1 MATTTSLPAPDAQSQ
16 PGIGP
21 AGRIV
26 GVFFSPKPTF
36 EDIARKP
43 SWVAPMIVL
52 LLISIGLSV
61 TLARR
66 ADWIEVSKD
75 QISKSK
81 FASRQ
86 IDQLSEGQKA
96 QAYEQAATRGKVIRY
111 VRGFVGWPLLLLVSS
126 GIYLGVFKLIGGAR
140 TNFAT
145 AFAVTTFAQEQE
157 IVRPTGV
164 PEPLSKE
171 SPPKATRARSPHRH
185 AKTKAASTEEGDQ
198 VSPPPVSGGVPATG
212 ARSVMMVDARTGKTL
227 YEKNADEIRP
237 AASTQKLLTALIV
250 TEHGF
255 LDQPVRVEFTD
266 TLAEPVKLNIKPG
279 DTYQRI
285 DLLRALLV
293 KSPNDVARC
302 LARDN
307 AGSIETFA
315 EVMNQRARELGATHS
330 HFVNPNGLPV
340 PGQYSSARDLSIIA
354 RAAYAN
360 PTIRSIVCLPQLVFR
375 YANGRTRELEN
386 TNKVLRRLPYCNG
399 MKTGYTEAA
408 GHCLICSGSRPGR
421 DIIVVVLGDST
432 AVWRDASA
440 LLSWGL
446 WM

>member
-1 MATTTSLPAPDAQSQ
+1 
-16 PGIGP
+16 
-21 AGRIV
+21 
-26 GVFFSPKPTF
+26 
-36 EDIARKP
+36 
-43 SWVAPMIVL
+43 
-52 LLISIGLSV
+52 
-61 TLARR
+61 
-66 ADWIEVSKD
+66 
-75 QISKSK
+75 
-81 FASRQ
+81 
-86 IDQLSEGQKA
+86 
-96 QAYEQAATRGKVIRY
+96 
-111 VRGFVGWPLLLLVSS
+111 
-126 GIYLGVFKLIGGAR
+126 
-140 TNFAT
+140 
-145 AFAVTTFAQEQE
+145 
-157 IVRPTGV
+157 
-164 PEPLSKE
+164 
-171 SPPKATRARSPHRH
+171 
-185 AKTKAASTEEGDQ
+185 
-198 VSPPPVSGGVPATG
+198 
-212 ARSVMMVDARTGKTL
+212 MMVDARTGKTL

-237 AASTQKLLTALIV
+237 AASTQKLLTALII

-255 LDQPVRVEFTD
+255 LDQPVTVEFTD

-279 DTYQRI
+279 ETYQRI

-307 AGSIETFA
+307 AGSIEAFA

-330 HFVNPNGLPV
+330 HFVNPNGLPI

-360 PTIRSIVCLPQLVFR
+360 PTIRSIVCLPQLAFR

-386 TNKVLRRLPYCNG
+386 TNKVLRRSPYCNG